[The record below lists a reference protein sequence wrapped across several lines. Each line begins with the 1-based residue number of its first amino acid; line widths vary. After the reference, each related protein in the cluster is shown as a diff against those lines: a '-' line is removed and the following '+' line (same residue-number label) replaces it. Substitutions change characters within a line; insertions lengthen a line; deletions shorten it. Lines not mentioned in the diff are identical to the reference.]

1 MPNLSLVP
9 PQPKPPLSLLEPEFQ
24 PLLSTFNELTRDIRA
39 VGVPVLELR
48 FLDKRIVIS
57 IDDVDLIARRFA
69 HEIRSQSSKTQDGET
84 RHSVQIRGIHVS
96 WFSPVKEQDQ

>member
-1 MPNLSLVP
+1 MPHLSLVP

-39 VGVPVLELR
+39 AGVPVLELN
-48 FLDKRIVIS
+48 LLEKRIVVS

-69 HEIRSQSSKTQDGET
+69 HEIRSQSSKTQDGMT
-84 RHSVQIRGIHVS
+84 RHSVQIRGIYVS
-96 WFSPVKEQDQ
+96 WFSLVKEQDQ

>member
-1 MPNLSLVP
+1 MPHLSLVP

-39 VGVPVLELR
+39 AGVPVLELN
-48 FLDKRIVIS
+48 LLEKRIVVS

-69 HEIRSQSSKTQDGET
+69 HEIRSQSSKTQDGMT
-84 RHSVQIRGIHVS
+84 RHSVQIRGIYVS
-96 WFSPVKEQDQ
+96 WFSQVKEQDQ